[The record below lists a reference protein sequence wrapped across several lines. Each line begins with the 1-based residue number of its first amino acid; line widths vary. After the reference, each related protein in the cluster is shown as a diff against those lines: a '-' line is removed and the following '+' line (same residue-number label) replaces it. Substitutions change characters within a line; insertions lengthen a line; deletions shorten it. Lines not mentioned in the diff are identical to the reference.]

1 MRPYFIPAVMAVALS
16 ATALTA
22 QAPNQF
28 TVGAHAGYTQFGDA
42 SALDDE
48 PFIGVDAAYRF
59 ANFGLGALDVG
70 LGFTFAASR
79 PKTQGDQFPVVAFD
93 FGDTTFLSTV
103 AQRVTM
109 LQYAVQGVLGH
120 SFGRVRLYG
129 MGGGGAYSMI
139 LDSRQNV
146 SSQSFTKGMGLI
158 GGGLE
163 YAVGD
168 NFGFR
173 FEARDFVLLDYD
185 RDRLD
190 PTIGYTHERIVR
202 DVLPPPV
209 PAKSTIHNIQ
219 ASLVFTY
226 VPNRRGVTGAEDQSR

>member
-1 MRPYFIPAVMAVALS
+1 MRRYLISAGAAVALS
-16 ATALTA
+16 ATALQA

-28 TVGAHAGYTQFGDA
+28 SVGAHTGYTQYADGTG
-42 SALDDE
+42 LDNS

-59 ANFGLGALDVG
+59 ANFGLGGLDVG

-79 PKTQGDQFPVVAFD
+79 PVTRGDQFPAVLFD
-93 FGDTTFLSTV
+93 FGDTSFVYSV

-120 SFGRVRLYG
+120 SFGRARLYG
-129 MGGGGAYSMI
+129 MGGGGMYSTF
-139 LDSRQNV
+139 LDTRQTL
-146 SSQSFTKGMGLI
+146 SSETITEPMGLI

-163 YAVGD
+163 YAIGR

-173 FEARDFVLLDYD
+173 AEVRDFVMFKYD

-190 PTIGYTHERIVR
+190 PTVGYAQDRRIL
-202 DVLPPPV
+202 DALPPPD
-209 PAKSTIHNIQ
+209 PTKSTLHNIQ

-226 VPNRRGVTGAEDQSR
+226 VPNRRGPTEEQPQ